1 MLLVNQWFYFISA
14 IDPKTCRKLKA
25 LGKDSPKPGLV
36 NTRNKVSEEERTS
49 GRITESGLD
58 KESRKSDIS
67 WANEQWV
74 FDLIWPYMSEANSR
88 AGWNFDICSAESPQV
103 GRYKKGGFY
112 HWHSDGGADCLST
125 YNKPDNEFLNGN
137 ARKLSMSILLND
149 NFSGGEFQF
158 CSYKEE
164 KPLIQTCPQFKGI
177 GSIVVF
183 PSFLEHRVT
192 PVTKGTRHSLVVWF
206 VGPPFK

>member
-14 IDPKTCRKLKA
+14 IDKKTCNKIKSLSKNNLKA
-25 LGKDSPKPGLV
+25 GSV
-36 NTRNKVSEEERTS
+36 NTRTTVSEEERIS
-49 GRITESGLD
+49 GRITESSLNN
-58 KESRKSDIS
+58 EVRKSDIS

-74 FDLIWPYMSEANSR
+74 FDLIWPYMLQANNQ
-88 AGWNFDICSAESPQV
+88 AGWNFDISSAESPQI

-112 HWHSDGGADCLST
+112 GWHVDGGADCLST
-125 YNKPDNEFLNGN
+125 YNKPDNKFLDGN

-158 CSYKEE
+158 CTYKEGE
-164 KPLIQTCPQFKGI
+164 PHISTPEFKGI
-177 GSIVVF
+177 GSVIVF

-192 PVTKGTRHSLVVWF
+192 PVTKGTRYSLVAWF